1 MTLRSIFESVSKSL
15 RFRKEIER
23 SYPPEWAQVV
33 GEYRDLG
40 VELNTL
46 KLRGIVQY
54 LGVDKPKT
62 RWRIDPEAPA
72 RWPVRTT
79 DLSELLRKNPEDGV
93 AKWLLMNRGYQ
104 LERGVSVEIPDGER
118 GRPRHLRRKIIG
130 ELSLY
135 LRTEYEKVETW
146 NQKPAIPQRLVK
158 QIHKLLVPYFS
169 DLAEHTVRN
178 TLEDLNR
185 PA

>member
-1 MTLRSIFESVSKSL
+1 MTLRSIFESLSKSL

-72 RWPVRTT
+72 CKKHEQSCESDVAHTPN
-79 DLSELLRKNPEDGV
+79 LRSCSG
-93 AKWLLMNRGYQ
+93 
-104 LERGVSVEIPDGER
+104 I
-118 GRPRHLRRKIIG
+118 
-130 ELSLY
+130 
-135 LRTEYEKVETW
+135 
-146 NQKPAIPQRLVK
+146 
-158 QIHKLLVPYFS
+158 
-169 DLAEHTVRN
+169 
-178 TLEDLNR
+178 
-185 PA
+185 